1 MSETE
6 KLLQLDV
13 VTPEGTVATDQVEI
27 VVAPGYLGEF
37 GVLFNHIPFL
47 AQLQPGEL
55 RYRRGNKVEYIAVS
69 GGYAEVLPTKVTVL
83 ATAAERSRDIDVERA
98 RKAKERAELRLKER
112 QEQTDFA
119 RAEAALKRAV
129 ARLKV
134 AEKYKGVS

>member
-1 MSETE
+1 MSDTE
-6 KLLQLDV
+6 KLLQVDV
-13 VTPEGTVATDQVEI
+13 VTPEGTVVSDQAEI

-55 RYRRGNKVEYIAVS
+55 RYRRGNSVEHVAVS

-83 ATAAERSRDIDVERA
+83 ATTAERAQDIDVERA
-98 RKAKERAELRLKER
+98 RAAKERAESRLKER
-112 QEQTDFA
+112 QAEIDFA

-134 AEKYKGVS
+134 AEKYKAFS

>member
-13 VTPEGTVATDQVEI
+13 VTPEGTVVSDQAEI

-55 RYRRGNKVEYIAVS
+55 RYRRGNKVEHLAVS

-83 ATAAERSRDIDVERA
+83 ATTAERAQDIDVERA
-98 RKAKERAELRLKER
+98 RAAKERAELRLKER

-119 RAEAALKRAV
+119 RAEVALKRAV

-134 AEKYKGVS
+134 AEKYKASS